1 MGKNKRV
8 RKRINSLE
16 LRIRE
21 HEQKIA
27 AEEERFNPDAGLI
40 DHWKKEI
47 KGWQE
52 QIERKRKHLPGR
64 K

>member
-1 MGKNKRV
+1 M
-8 RKRINSLE
+8 E